1 MIKQRKHKI
10 FSQKIK
16 QYSPSEIRFIRRKL
30 GESRETFGRRFIV
43 SFESVRNWE
52 TGRRNMQGPALRL
65 MQLIE
70 EEAGFINNDFNTAI
84 RLSSPTES

>member
-1 MIKQRKHKI
+1 MQKSQKHKI
-10 FSQKIK
+10 FDHKIK
-16 QYSPSEIRFIRRKL
+16 QYSPKEIRFIRRKL
-30 GESRETFGRRFIV
+30 GESREVFGRRFIV

-70 EEAGFINNDFNTAI
+70 EEAGLIKNDFNTAV
-84 RLSSPTES
+84 RLSSQ